1 MTATDMEE
9 TTGTLTHMLMA
20 TMAME
25 EIGITTDFTA
35 GTEEAITTTR
45 TTVTGLMEDMGE
57 AGTTGDMDEIMTD
70 ITTYMEGI
78 IKT

>member
-25 EIGITTDFTA
+25 EIGITTDFMA

-45 TTVTGLMEDMGE
+45 TTVTGILGDMRE
-57 AGTTGDMDEIMTD
+57 AGTTGDMEEVMTD